1 MGKLFNFNQAQSYKQ
16 DSDVCFLEGDVFA
29 NIKKIPDESV
39 NLVISSP
46 PYNLNKE
53 YEEKKAF
60 DIYLKDMQPLL
71 HELKRVIKNDGAIC
85 WQLGNYLT
93 KSTSKKPAEIFPLDI
108 FFYNEFKSL
117 GFKLRNRIIWHFRSG
132 MHAKKRLSGRYETM
146 MWFSKSDDF
155 IFNLDQIRVKQKY
168 QGKVFPKS
176 HKKAG
181 QLSGNPNGM
190 NPSDFWI
197 FDYMAGNR
205 KEDHAAV
212 FDMPAPLS
220 NRFFHLEVMTGLKEF
235 KDYAIKSEIDDRIIS
250 FLNFRPNL
258 LHRIDKNSPAWPSPR
273 QWVKSH
279 NLLEAGL
286 DIDPAVGTASA
297 AEFRSFCKI
306 YKTLPNIE
314 AILNGDS
321 APNFPDDLSAK
332 YALCVA
338 LALRS
343 KTQKQI
349 KHSLL
354 YLAKK
359 GTTEWLN
366 QCTLDIYSILK
377 EKRRAKEL
385 IEVLSSD
392 SKLLKVSRDISKLLA
407 A

>member
-1 MGKLFNFNQAQSYKQ
+1 M
-16 DSDVCFLEGDVFA
+16 
-29 NIKKIPDESV
+29 
-39 NLVISSP
+39 
-46 PYNLNKE
+46 
-53 YEEKKAF
+53 
-60 DIYLKDMQPLL
+60 
-71 HELKRVIKNDGAIC
+71 
-85 WQLGNYLT
+85 
-93 KSTSKKPAEIFPLDI
+93 
-108 FFYNEFKSL
+108 
-117 GFKLRNRIIWHFRSG
+117 
-132 MHAKKRLSGRYETM
+132 KRLSIKKLEDYLVKLTKAKITDSIMIWGAPGIG
-146 MWFSKSDDF
+146 KSSVVSAVAKKNNLDF
-155 IFNLDQIRVKQKY
+155 IDLRLSQLAPTDIRGLPEPRDGISYWCPPEFLPRSGSGILFFDEVNMAPPAIQGIAQQLILDRQVGSY
-168 QGKVFPKS
+168 KVPDGWFIW
-176 HKKAG
+176 A
-181 QLSGNPNGM
+181 
-190 NPSDFWI
+190 
-197 FDYMAGNR
+197 AGNR

-220 NRFFHLEVMTGLKEF
+220 NRFFHLEVTTGLKEF

-279 NLLEAGL
+279 NLLKAGL

-392 SKLLKVSRDISKLLA
+392 SKLLEVSRDISKLLA